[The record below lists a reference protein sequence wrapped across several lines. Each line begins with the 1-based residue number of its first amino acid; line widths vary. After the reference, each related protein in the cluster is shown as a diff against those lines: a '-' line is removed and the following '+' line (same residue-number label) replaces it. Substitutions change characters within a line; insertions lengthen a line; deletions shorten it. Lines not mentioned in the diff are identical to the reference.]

1 MEAAM
6 LLSVRQESQ
15 TCDEAY
21 NLFAGYEY
29 LTAGD
34 FSISPAHPPLSRDV
48 GALPLLALRPIVPP
62 MPNGE
67 AGDFRGGRVFV
78 YANRAEQILFDT
90 RAAMTVFPLLMAL
103 LIFLAAREMFGP
115 EAAMVALA
123 LAAFEPNFLAHGP
136 LLTNDVALATC
147 LFAAAYAFWR
157 YVQKPGP
164 WRLGVCG
171 IACGLTLVSKHSGLI
186 LFPILL
192 LLALVELAT
201 APAARATTTANGLPP
216 ATSQPAQRRALRL
229 AMALAVIAAI
239 SFAVLWSFYDLRY
252 ADQPTGPG
260 VAPMLASV
268 GSIAHSRLMAFSI
281 AHAARFHL
289 LPQAFLEGL
298 VFLLATESRPTC
310 LLGTRYLHG
319 VWFYFPTVLAIKCTL
334 GFLLLLALAL
344 FARLARSR
352 ESRRE
357 ALWMLVPAAVFLAA
371 TVTSNLNIGVR
382 HVLPIFPF
390 LIVWAA
396 AGAWKLAKSSRA
408 ALVAVSA
415 LVLLHVASSL
425 RAYPDYLPYSNE
437 LWGGPSQTYR
447 VLTDS
452 NVDWGQSLPAVKRY
466 LAVSSSEPCWM
477 AYFGTVDPAY
487 FGIPCS
493 QMPVETAIIW
503 GRPLREIPPTI
514 EGTVLVSAT
523 EMSGQFWGPDNLNP
537 YEQFRLAR
545 PTENLGGSILVYHG
559 KFEVP
564 LASALSR
571 VTPALALSDRGEF
584 DSALAE
590 LHAAEALAPQSVD
603 VQFAL
608 GRVFKAAGRADD
620 ARQAFQNALR
630 LATTIHP
637 ESQPDW
643 IPIIRSELAK

>member
-34 FSISPAHPPLSRDV
+34 FSISPAYPPLTREV
-48 GALPLLALRPIVPP
+48 GALPLLALRPIVSP

-78 YANRAEQILFDT
+78 YANRAEQMLFDT

-115 EAAMVALA
+115 GPAMLALL

-136 LLTNDVALATC
+136 LLTNDVGLATC

-157 YVQKPGP
+157 YVRKPGL
-164 WRLGVCG
+164 WRLGICG

-186 LFPILL
+186 LFPILV
-192 LLALVELAT
+192 LLAVVELAT
-201 APAARATTTANGLPP
+201 APAAPSDL
-216 ATSQPAQRRALRL
+216 QPAQPRALQL
-229 AMALAVIAAI
+229 AVALAVMAAI
-239 SFAVLWSFYDLRY
+239 SFVVLWSFYGLRY
-252 ADQPTGPG
+252 ADQPKGAG
-260 VAPMLASV
+260 FAPLLASV
-268 GSIAHSRLMAFSI
+268 GSIAHSPLMAFSI

-298 VFLLATESRPTC
+298 VFFLATESRPTY

-319 VWFYFPTVLAIKCTL
+319 VWFYFPTVLVIKCTL
-334 GFLLLLALAL
+334 GFLLLLALAP
-344 FARLARSR
+344 FARLVRSR

-357 ALWMLVPAAVFLAA
+357 ALWMLVPAAIYLAA
-371 TVTSNLNIGVR
+371 SMTSNLNIGVR

-390 LIVWAA
+390 LVVWAA
-396 AGAWKLAKSSRA
+396 AGAWKLAKSSRP
-408 ALVAVSA
+408 ALVAVAA
-415 LVLLHVASSL
+415 LLLLHVASSL

-447 VLTDS
+447 LLTDS

-466 LAVSSSEPCWM
+466 LAGHSSEPCWM
-477 AYFGTVDPAY
+477 AYFGSVDPAY
-487 FGIPCS
+487 FGIPCGL
-493 QMPVETAIIW
+493 MPVETAIIW
-503 GRPLREIPPTI
+503 GHSLGEVPPTI

-523 EMSGQFWGPDNLNP
+523 EMSGQSWGPDDLNP

-545 PTENLGGSILVYHG
+545 PSENLGGSILVYHG
-559 KFEVP
+559 KFDVP

-571 VTPALALSDRGEF
+571 IYVAMALSGRGEF
-584 DSALAE
+584 NSALAE
-590 LHAAEALAPQSVD
+590 LHAAENLAPQSVD

-608 GRVFKAAGRADD
+608 GRVFKAAGRAEDS
-620 ARQAFQNALR
+620 RQAFENALR
-630 LATTIHP
+630 LATTVHP
-637 ESQPDW
+637 ESQLDW
-643 IPIIRSELAK
+643 IPLIRSELAK

>member
-29 LTAGD
+29 LTAGN
-34 FSISPAHPPLSRDV
+34 FSISPAYPPLTRDV
-48 GALPLLALRPIVPP
+48 GALPLLALRPVVPP

-67 AGDFRGGRVFV
+67 AGDFRGGRAFV
-78 YANRAEQILFDT
+78 YSNPAQQMLFDT

-103 LIFLAAREMFGP
+103 LIFFAAREMFGP
-115 EAAMVALA
+115 GPAMVALV

-147 LFAAAYAFWR
+147 LFAAVYAFWR
-157 YVQKPGP
+157 YVRQPGW
-164 WRLGVCG
+164 WRLGICG
-171 IACGLTLVSKHSGLI
+171 AACGLTLVSKHSGLI
-186 LFPILL
+186 LFPILF
-192 LLALVELAT
+192 LLALVETAT
-201 APAARATTTANGLPP
+201 APAAPATTAANGLPP
-216 ATSQPAQRRALRL
+216 AASQPALRL
-229 AMALAVIAAI
+229 AAALGVMAAI
-239 SFAVLWSFYDLRY
+239 SFAVLWSFYGLRY
-252 ADQPTGPG
+252 SDQPTGPG
-260 VAPMLASV
+260 FAPLLASV
-268 GSIAHSRLMAFSI
+268 GSIAHSRLAAFSI

-298 VFLLATESRPTC
+298 VFFLATESRPTF

-334 GFLLLLALAL
+334 GFLLLLVLAL
-344 FARLARSR
+344 FARLVRSR

-357 ALWMLVPAAVFLAA
+357 ALWMLAPAAVYLTASM
-371 TVTSNLNIGVR
+371 TSNLNIGVR

-390 LIVWAA
+390 LMVWAA

-408 ALVAVSA
+408 ALVAVCA
-415 LVLLHVASSL
+415 LVLLHVVSSL

-437 LWGGPSQTYR
+437 FWGGPSQTYR
-447 VLTDS
+447 LLTDS

-466 LAVSSSEPCWM
+466 LAAHSSEPCWM

-487 FGIPCS
+487 FGIPCG
-493 QMPVETAIIW
+493 QMPVETSIIW
-503 GRPLREIPPTI
+503 GRSLGEIPPAI
-514 EGTVLVSAT
+514 EGMVLVSAS
-523 EMSGQFWGPDNLNP
+523 EMSGQYWGPDGLNP

-545 PTENLGGSILVYHG
+545 PAENLGGSILVYRG
-559 KFEVP
+559 KFDVP

-584 DSALAE
+584 DAALAE
-590 LHAAEALAPQSVD
+590 LHAAEALAPQAVD

-608 GRVFKAAGRADD
+608 GRVFKAAGRAEDS
-620 ARQAFQNALR
+620 RQAFENALR

-637 ESQPDW
+637 ESQLAWVPT
-643 IPIIRSELAK
+643 IRNELAK